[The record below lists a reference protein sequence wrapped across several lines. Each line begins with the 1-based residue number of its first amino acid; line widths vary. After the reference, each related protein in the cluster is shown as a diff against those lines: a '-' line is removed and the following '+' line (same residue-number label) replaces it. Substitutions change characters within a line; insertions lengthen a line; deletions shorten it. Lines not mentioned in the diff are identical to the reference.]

1 MNRYDVAIIGAGS
14 AGLSALRAV
23 RRSTENFILINDGID
38 GTTCARVGCMPSKVL
53 IEIAKTFH
61 QRERFTV
68 LGIRGGRALKL
79 DQAAALR
86 RVRQLRD
93 GYVTG
98 VRATTRGLAGRYVRG
113 RARFRSAQVLDV
125 GGRHIEADRIIIA
138 TGSRPIIPAEWNGLQ
153 DRILTTD
160 NLFEQRTLPDS
171 IAVVG
176 LGAIG
181 AEMAQALAR
190 IGVRA
195 TGFDAL
201 KQVAGITDAGVN
213 AQALAALRSELPV
226 HLGAAARLRRVG
238 AKIEVR
244 AGGTAVRVDKVLAA
258 LGRRP
263 NVDDLDLDRLGVAL
277 DKRGVPPFD
286 PTTMQ
291 IGDLPIFIAGDVDA
305 HLPLLHEAADEGFIA
320 GHNATRASPECFQR
334 RTPLAIVFT
343 DPNVAVVGQSRRN
356 LADAKIVVG
365 EVDLANQGRLRMAG
379 EDHGRIHVYADAATG
394 RLLGAELCAPRGEHL
409 AHWLAFAVQQGA
421 TIADLLRAPFYHP
434 VVEEGLRSAL
444 RDASKKLHETRMPDL
459 AACEG
464 SAAMALA

>member
-1 MNRYDVAIIGAGS
+1 MSRYDVAIIGAGS

-61 QRERFTV
+61 LRERMTV
-68 LGIRGGRALKL
+68 LGIRGGRGLKL

-93 GYVTG
+93 HYVAG
-98 VRATTRGLAGRYVRG
+98 VRATTRGLGARYVRG
-113 RARFRSAQVLDV
+113 RARFRSVHVLDV
-125 GGRHIEADRIIIA
+125 DGRRIEAERIVIA
-138 TGSRPIIPAEWNGLQ
+138 TGSRPIVPAEWRDLH
-153 DRILTTD
+153 DLVLTTD
-160 NLFEQRTLPDS
+160 NLFEQRTLPRS
-171 IAVVG
+171 LAVVG
-176 LGAIG
+176 MGAIG
-181 AEMAQALAR
+181 AEMAQAVAR
-190 IGVRA
+190 LGVRT

-201 KQVAGITDAGVN
+201 KQVAGISDARVS
-213 AQALAALRSELPV
+213 AQALAAFRAELPV
-226 HLGAAARLRRVG
+226 HLGAPAQLRRVG

-244 AGGTAVRVDKVLAA
+244 AGRTAVRVDKVLAA

-263 NVDDLDLDRLGVAL
+263 NVDDLGLERLGVVL
-277 DKRGVPPFD
+277 DQRGIPPFD

-291 IGDLPIFIAGDVDA
+291 IADLPVFIAGDVDA

-320 GHNATRASPECFQR
+320 GHNATRATPECFQR

-343 DPNVAVVGQSRRN
+343 DPNVAVVGQSRKS
-356 LADAKIVVG
+356 LADAEIVVG
-365 EVDLANQGRLRMAG
+365 EVDLANQGRLRMSG
-379 EDHGRIHVYADAATG
+379 EDRGRIHVYADAATG

-409 AHWLAFAVQQGA
+409 AHWLAFAVQQRA

-434 VVEEGLRSAL
+434 VVEEGLRTAL
-444 RDASKKLHETRMPDL
+444 RDVSRKLHDTRLPDL

-464 SAAMALA
+464 SAAVALA